1 MSNPYAP
8 PTGPPAAPRPP
19 APGGPGPAAGA
30 RGAGGLGVAALVLGL
45 LALLLGVSIVG
56 GVVLGAPAIALG
68 SQGRARARLSGG
80 SAGLAVAGMVLGALG
95 IVLAGL
101 TWLYIQDDYA
111 DYQGCR
117 RASVSLA
124 QDAECMREFERSV
137 QPG

>member
-1 MSNPYAP
+1 VSNPYAP
-8 PTGPPAAPRPP
+8 PSGPPPQGAPP
-19 APGGPGPAAGA
+19 APAPTSGAGA
-30 RGAGGLGVAALVLGL
+30 GRLGVAALVLGL
-45 LALLLGVSIVG
+45 LAVLLGVTIVG
-56 GVVLGAPAIALG
+56 GVVLGGPAVALG
-68 SQGRARARLSGG
+68 AQGRARARQLGG
-80 SAGLAVAGMVLGALG
+80 GAGTAVAGIVLGMLG
-95 IVLAGL
+95 LALAGL